1 MNSHS
6 MFLRDRVV
14 CVLLL
19 GVVLSLPGCGSSKPP
34 LPRAGASGTVTVNG
48 QPASNLLIAFVP
60 QGNVK
65 GPRSSALVTD
75 GKYSLDERVG
85 PLVGPMRV
93 EITTALEEDEPRDGK
108 LKPVTPERIPAQYN
122 LNSQLKAEIK
132 LDGPNTFD
140 FSLQVPSAVAVR

>member
-1 MNSHS
+1 MNSQS
-6 MFLRDRVV
+6 TFSRGRVV
-14 CVLLL
+14 CLLLL
-19 GVVLSLPGCGSSKPP
+19 GVMLSLPGCGSSKPP
-34 LPRAGASGTVTVNG
+34 LPRAGVSGAVTVNG

-108 LKPVTPERIPAQYN
+108 VNPFTPERIPAHYN
-122 LNSQLKAEIK
+122 LNSQLSAPITA
-132 LDGPNTFD
+132 DGPNKFD
-140 FSLQVPSAVAVR
+140 FSLQVPSAVATR